1 MNRQI
6 FDVQDLPLDDL
17 SKIGLIQ
24 EGGLVLDREDI
35 DNLLA
40 GRRTPMLRFEN
51 LSFDGFNIPVLDA
64 KISLKPGADGELE
77 LMLHP
82 MYKKAIYPAWL
93 TDTEAEK
100 LEKGEA
106 VNLEKMIFDDEGQ
119 LKDVLVEFDRETN
132 EFIVTDTEKVQAPDK
147 VNNEALTKE
156 QKDKFRK
163 GKEVE
168 LEDGTK
174 FLFSAADPKG
184 IRSNRL
190 QLMVSLL
197 VDGGISF
204 VLFKA
209 LNAMLGHKQETSAE
223 VNNSKG
229 FQAAK
234 RAMEKQEERRGMG
247 VDTQQKDEYSRGY
260 NRSGTSR

>member
-1 MNRQI
+1 MNQQI

-17 SKIGLIQ
+17 GKIGLIQ
-24 EGGLVLDREDI
+24 DGGLVLDREDV
-35 DNLLA
+35 DTLLS
-40 GRRTPMLRFEN
+40 GRRTAMLRFEN

-64 KISLKPGADGELE
+64 KLSLKPAANGELE

-119 LKDVLVEFDRETN
+119 LKDVLVEFDKETN
-132 EFIVTDTEKVQAPDK
+132 EFIITDTEKVQAPDK

-156 QKDKFRK
+156 QKDRFRK

-174 FLFSAADPKG
+174 FQFSAAEPKG
-184 IRSNRL
+184 LRSNRL
-190 QLMVSLL
+190 QLIVSLV

-209 LNAMLGHKQETSAE
+209 LNAMLGHKQEKSAE

-234 RAMEKQEERRGMG
+234 RAMDKQEEKRGLG
-247 VDTQQKDEYSRGY
+247 IDNPPKEEYSRGY
-260 NRSGTSR
+260 NRSGSSR